1 MDRACVIGAG
11 SSGIAS
17 CQVLHARGIPFDC
30 LEAGSEVGGNWRY
43 DNDSGMSSAY
53 RSLHA
58 ESSRRGM
65 QYTAF
70 PMPDGYPNY
79 PSHRLIANYLDEFV
93 DHFGFRSKIQFR
105 TEVTRVVPTT
115 EGGWDV
121 SVRQRDTGAVRTE
134 RYGAVLVAN
143 GHHWDPRYPEPAFP
157 GAATFTGEQIHS
169 HHYRTPEPFAGK
181 RVLVLG
187 IGNSA
192 CDVAVDCSRV
202 GARTLL
208 AMRRGAHIVP
218 KHLFGMPTDH
228 LTLMRLGTW
237 VPLRLQ
243 GFAVTLLMRIAQGPA
258 TKYGLPRPDRRLLCA
273 PPTVSDSLLS
283 RLDHG
288 DIVVRPN
295 IDRFDGDR
303 VWFTDGSAEQVD
315 AVIYCT
321 GYKISFPFLDEALI
335 GAEDGQIPL
344 YHRIVPPQLPGL
356 YFIGLVQ
363 PIGAMM
369 PIAEVQ
375 SEWVADLL
383 QGRAALP
390 PEPQMNREIA
400 RYRAM
405 TAKRYASSARNTIQ
419 VDFLAYLREIRRE
432 RRKGAKRNGVSRAT
446 RCGGSA
452 CGWPRRRSRSPAD
465 AAAAGP
471 VGVRDDGPGPVRLCG
486 PARHPGPHDRRRSR
500 RRPGHGRR
508 SLGECAGGGR
518 PQRTLGAAGDLAGRA
533 AGHGVPAPAAAASR
547 SRGPQPSRAAGR
559 ARAELH
565 GR

>member
-1 MDRACVIGAG
+1 MVRACVIGAG
-11 SSGIAS
+11 STGIAS

-30 LEAGSEVGGNWRY
+30 FEAGSEVGGNWRY
-43 DNDSGMSSAY
+43 GNDSGMSSAY

-70 PMPDGYPNY
+70 PMPDSYPNY
-79 PSHRLIANYLDEFV
+79 PSHRLIAKYLDDFV
-93 DHFGFRSKIQFR
+93 DHFGYRGRIQFR
-105 TEVTRVVPTT
+105 TEVTNVAPAAG
-115 EGGWDV
+115 GGWDV
-121 SVRQRDTGAVRTE
+121 SVLRRDTGEVRTE
-134 RYGAVLVAN
+134 RYGAVLIAN

-202 GARTLL
+202 AARTLL

-228 LTLMRLGTW
+228 LTLMRWGAR
-237 VPLRLQ
+237 VPVRLQ
-243 GFAVTLLMRIAQGPA
+243 EFAVTLLIRIAQGSV

-283 RLDHG
+283 KLDHG
-288 DIVVRPN
+288 DIVVRPS

-303 VWFTDGSAEQVD
+303 VCFTDGSAEQID

-335 GAEDGQIPL
+335 GADGDQIPL
-344 YHRIVPPQLPGL
+344 YHRIVPPKLAGL

-363 PIGAMM
+363 PIGAIM
-369 PIAEVQ
+369 PIAETQ
-375 SEWVADLL
+375 AQWVADLL
-383 QGRAALP
+383 QGRATLP
-390 PEPQMNREIA
+390 PQPQMNREIA

-405 TAKRYASSARNTIQ
+405 TTKRYARSTRDTIQ

-432 RRKGAKRNGVSRAT
+432 RRTGARRGGFSRGT
-446 RCGGSA
+446 
-452 CGWPRRRSRSPAD
+452 
-465 AAAAGP
+465 AAGP
-471 VGVRDDGPGPVRLCG
+471 PAAVKPPGIPVLPRPAAMAGSAAARPGRSDGRPGTARRTAGLG
-486 PARHPGPHDRRRSR
+486 PAPHSSGRTRRR
-500 RRPGHGRR
+500 
-508 SLGECAGGGR
+508 
-518 PQRTLGAAGDLAGRA
+518 
-533 AGHGVPAPAAAASR
+533 
-547 SRGPQPSRAAGR
+547 
-559 ARAELH
+559 
-565 GR
+565 